1 MMPKVH
7 GETLAGD
14 GVLVLEEARA
24 TEVLEGRDTL
34 VPLVEETWFLCAAT
48 SPHPISA
55 NLEGL
60 ACPDGR

>member
-1 MMPKVH
+1 MMMPKVH
-7 GETLAGD
+7 GQTLAGD
-14 GVLVLEEARA
+14 GVLVLE
-24 TEVLEGRDTL
+24 GRDIL
-34 VPLVEETWFLCAAT
+34 VLLVEETWFLCAAT